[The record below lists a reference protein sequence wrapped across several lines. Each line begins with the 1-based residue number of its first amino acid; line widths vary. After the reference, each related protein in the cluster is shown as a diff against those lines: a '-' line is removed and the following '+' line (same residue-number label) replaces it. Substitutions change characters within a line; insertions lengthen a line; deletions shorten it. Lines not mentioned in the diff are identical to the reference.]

1 MRKNIKVELN
11 INFKLLLFSNIINRM
26 NKQATY
32 QENIFAIT
40 YTQMTYIQNILKIF
54 RTKQ

>member
-11 INFKLLLFSNIINRM
+11 INFKLLLFSNVINRM

-32 QENIFAIT
+32 QNIFAIT
-40 YTQMTYIQNILKIF
+40 YTQMSYIQNILKNV

>member
-1 MRKNIKVELN
+1 MRKNIKVELH
-11 INFKLLLFSNIINRM
+11 INFKLLLFSNVINRM
-26 NKQATY
+26 NKQTTY

-40 YTQMTYIQNILKIF
+40 YIQMIYTQNILKNF